1 MAAVED
7 VRTIGTGE
15 TRGPVDTLGGL
26 LRSAAARLP
35 DRCFVV
41 DGERRL
47 TFAETDRQV
56 DTLASALLARGVG
69 HGDPVALWLPNSA
82 EWLLVALATFRIGAV
97 LVPLNTRYKPTEAEQ
112 VLRASR
118 AKVLVL
124 TDHRWNVD
132 YYGAAC
138 DIIPELGGSSPGGL
152 TSQKLPHL
160 QHVVA
165 AAAANRLPGTTALED
180 LLREPV
186 DADAVR
192 AAEQSVRT
200 DDTTLV
206 VYTSG
211 TTGSPKGAMHS
222 HVLIRNC
229 RNIAREMHIEDGDRV
244 LGHMPLYHI
253 AGFCTAFVPS
263 LLQGCT
269 YFSVAHWDPDSVAA
283 LIEAERVTVFGGIP
297 THFIDLADSL
307 TRTPRDTSCL
317 KSAWIGGASVT
328 PVVAARAKQVLQ
340 LDALIA
346 VYGMTETTSTTVMSK
361 FEDPIELVC
370 ENKGLPV
377 GEFEVAVVDPETGR
391 PRPTGQPGEVRVRGH
406 IVTQG
411 YYHAPEATAS
421 AITEDGWFKTG
432 DLGVFDERGY
442 LKIVGRLKDMFIV
455 GGTNAYPAEIEKQ
468 LEGLP
473 GVRQAVVVGVPHE
486 RLGEVGYA
494 FVQPTD
500 GTAPSADELL
510 AACRTQLA
518 DYKVPRY
525 VEFVETFPMTSTGKL
540 ERHRLAAEAA
550 DRVTGNA

>member
-1 MAAVED
+1 MAAVERLD
-7 VRTIGTGE
+7 SAR
-15 TRGPVDTLGGL
+15 PPASPDSLGGL
-26 LRSAAARLP
+26 LRQAAARVP
-35 DRCFVV
+35 DRPFVV
-41 DGERRL
+41 DGERRF
-47 TFAETDRQV
+47 TFGAADQQV
-56 DTLASALLARGVG
+56 DALASALLKRGVG

-97 LVPLNTRYKPTEAEQ
+97 LVPLNTRYKATEAAQ

-124 TDHRWNVD
+124 TDHRWNID
-132 YYGAAC
+132 FYGSACEIVPALGAGTPGELAAA
-138 DIIPELGGSSPGGL
+138 E
-152 TSQKLPHL
+152 LPHL
-160 QHVVA
+160 RHVIA
-165 AAAANRLPGTTALED
+165 ADASGHLPGTTALDD
-180 LLREPV
+180 LLREPA
-186 DADAVR
+186 DLDAVR
-192 AAEQSVRT
+192 AAEAAVRT
-200 DDTTLV
+200 EDTALV

-229 RNIAREMHIEDGDRV
+229 RNIARVMHIADGDRV

-263 LLQGCT
+263 LLEGCT
-269 YFSVAHWDPDSVAA
+269 YYSVAHWDPDAVAV
-283 LIEAERVTVFGGIP
+283 LIEAERVTIFGGIP

-317 KSAWIGGASVT
+317 KSAWIGGANVT
-328 PVVAARAKQVLQ
+328 PAVAARAKEVLQ
-340 LDALIA
+340 LEALIA

-377 GEFEVAVVDPETGR
+377 GEFEVAVVDPETGL

-406 IVTQG
+406 LVTQG
-411 YYHAPEATAS
+411 YYHAPEATAA

-468 LEGLP
+468 LETLP

-494 FVQPTD
+494 FVQSTD
-500 GTAPSADELL
+500 GATASKDELL
-510 AACRTQLA
+510 AACRTKLA

-525 VEFVETFPMTSTGKL
+525 VEFVDVFPMTSTGKL
-540 ERHRLAAEAA
+540 ERHRLAAQAA
-550 DRVTGNA
+550 DRVAGTA

>member
-1 MAAVED
+1 MALAETVGAPPSHD
-7 VRTIGTGE
+7 V
-15 TRGPVDTLGGL
+15 LAGL
-26 LRSAAARLP
+26 LREAAQRRP
-35 DRCFVV
+35 DRPFVV
-41 DGERRL
+41 DGDRRL
-47 TFAETDRQV
+47 TFAETDERV

-69 HGDPVALWLPNSA
+69 HGDPVALWLPNGV
-82 EWLLVALATFRIGAV
+82 EWLLVALATFRIGGV

-124 TDHRWNVD
+124 TDHRWNID
-132 YYGAAC
+132 FYGAAC
-138 DIIPELGGSSPGGL
+138 EIVPELGGSTPGAL
-152 TSQKLPHL
+152 ASAALPHL
-160 QHVVA
+160 RHVVA
-165 AAAANRLPGTTALED
+165 AAASSRLPGTTALDELLAEPAD
-180 LLREPV
+180 L
-186 DADAVR
+186 DAVR
-192 AAEQSVRT
+192 TAEAAVRT
-200 DDTTLV
+200 DDTALV

-211 TTGSPKGAMHS
+211 TTGLPKGAMHS
-222 HVLIRNC
+222 HVLIRNV
-229 RNIAREMHIEDGDRV
+229 RNIAREMHIEDGDGV

-263 LLQGCT
+263 LLQACT
-269 YFSVAHWDPDSVAA
+269 YYSVPHWEPDAAAA
-283 LIEAERVTVFGGIP
+283 LIEAERVAIFGGIP

-307 TRTPRDTSCL
+307 ERTPRDTSCL
-317 KSAWIGGASVT
+317 KSAWIGGANVS
-328 PVVAARAKQVLQ
+328 PAVAARAKEVLQ

-377 GEFEVAVVDPETGR
+377 GDFEVAVFDPETGLAR
-391 PRPTGQPGEVRVRGH
+391 SQGQTGEVRVRGH

-411 YYHAPEATAS
+411 YYHAPEATAA

-432 DLGVFDERGY
+432 DLGVFDDRGY

-468 LEGLP
+468 LEALP

-494 FVQPTD
+494 FVQSTD
-500 GTAPSADELL
+500 ATTPSADDLL
-510 AACRTQLA
+510 AACKKTLA

-525 VEFVETFPMTSTGKL
+525 VEFVDTFPMTSTGKL
-540 ERHRLAAEAA
+540 ERHRLAAQATA
-550 DRVTGNA
+550 SVIRPA

>member
-1 MAAVED
+1 MASV
-7 VRTIGTGE
+7 GTTEGAQ
-15 TRGPVDTLGGL
+15 DTLGAL
-26 LRSAAARLP
+26 LRSAAGRSP
-35 DRCFVV
+35 DRAFVV
-41 DGERRL
+41 DGDRRL
-47 TFAETDRQV
+47 TFADADERV
-56 DTLASALLARGVG
+56 DAVASALLERGVG
-69 HGDPVALWLPNSA
+69 HGDPVAVWLPNGA
-82 EWLLVALATFRIGAV
+82 DWLLVALATFRIGAV
-97 LVPLNTRYKPTEAEQ
+97 LIPLNTRYKPVEAEQ

-124 TDHRWNVD
+124 TDRRWNVD

-138 DIIPELGGSSPGGL
+138 EIVPELGGSTPGAL
-152 TSQKLPHL
+152 ESAALPHL
-160 QHVVA
+160 KHVIA
-165 AAAANRLPGTTALED
+165 AATSGPLPGTTPLTD
-180 LLREPV
+180 LLTQPA
-186 DADAVR
+186 DLDAVR
-192 AAEQSVRT
+192 AAEAAVGT

-211 TTGSPKGAMHS
+211 TTGLPKGAMHS
-222 HVLIRNC
+222 HVLVRNC
-229 RNIAREMHIEDGDRV
+229 RNIAREMHIEDGDRI

-253 AGFCTAFVPS
+253 AGFCTAFVPA
-263 LLQGCT
+263 LLHGCT
-269 YFSVAHWDPDSVAA
+269 YYSLAHWEPDAA
-283 LIEAERVTVFGGIP
+283 AAVIETERVTIFGGIP

-307 TRTPRDTSCL
+307 KRIPRDTSCL

-328 PVVAARAKQVLQ
+328 PSVAARAKEVLQ

-377 GEFEVAVVDPETGR
+377 GQFEVAVFDPETGEQ
-391 PRPTGQPGEVRVRGH
+391 RPTGQTGEVRVRGH

-411 YYHAPEATAS
+411 YYHAPEATAA

-432 DLGVFDERGY
+432 DLGVFDDRGY

-468 LEGLP
+468 LEALP

-494 FVQPTD
+494 FVQATD
-500 GTAPSADELL
+500 GAAPAADELL
-510 AACRTQLA
+510 AECKRVLA

-525 VEFVETFPMTSTGKL
+525 VEFVDTFPMTSTGKL
-540 ERHRLAAEAA
+540 ERHRLAAQATESVVGPA
-550 DRVTGNA
+550 